1 MKPSKGQDMKN
12 DGQEK
17 KSTASASNFR
27 FNPTLP
33 SNTTSTSST
42 NSGPSRLLHRRLNQ
56 SNFFTPTSLPITS
69 MTTPRSQAGEQHT
82 VNMPTSSSGR
92 QQDKFLSMIDRALE
106 ISDTKR
112 RSNPTTR
119 GMMIGNNNKNHHQ
132 ATRRTSP
139 SQATA
144 AAFPCN
150 HFHEERQ

>member
-1 MKPSKGQDMKN
+1 MKN

-82 VNMPTSSSGR
+82 VNMPTSDHQ

-106 ISDTKR
+106 ITDTKR
-112 RSNPTTR
+112 RSNPTAT
-119 GMMIGNNNKNHHQ
+119 GMMSGNNNNKNHQHQ
-132 ATRRTSP
+132 AARRAPPSTMAPATR
-139 SQATA
+139 
-144 AAFPCN
+144 FHCNN